1 MFEELL
7 AQILPFAQAAA
18 PATEPT
24 IWEQLWNAIITGDWS
39 TMSGTTI
46 AILCIALWIFFK
58 ILRKVVS
65 IVFTLCIIYLAVKFI
80 FGIDLLTWFTA

>member
-1 MFEELL
+1 M
-7 AQILPFAQAAA
+7 AQAAA
-18 PATEPT
+18 PTTEPG
-24 IWEQLWNAIITGDWS
+24 IVDQLCNAISTGDWS

-80 FGIDLLTWFTA
+80 FGVDMLTWFTH